1 MDTRIFTDAEIK
13 EFGENFN
20 QRLHYDAT
28 TNTVSISLDKVSI
41 RSPAQIDEG
50 ERVVR
55 RFFAQH
61 ASKGKAHMI
70 VNYEGFDCRLELQK
84 KWGEVAIAFEKELYL
99 SVRRLGQAA
108 YPNPAMSK
116 YTILVT
122 GSTDGIGQETALQ
135 LAKQGHHV
143 ILHGRNAERLV
154 AAAEF
159 IKQEVGVGAKLDTV
173 IGDLSSLTAVRVMV
187 AEVTAR
193 FPTLRVI
200 VNNAGVLH
208 CEKAQGPR
216 TEDGF
221 EEMFGVNYIA
231 PFVLTLGLLPLL
243 KQNKPS
249 RIISV
254 SSKEQSMYGMESYTE
269 GKPAPNLDWDNLNCD
284 KSYHWFSQ
292 YALSKLGNTMFTNE
306 LTRRLRADPS
316 FNGVTANSLR
326 PGVVD
331 TKLFRL
337 FGDEDRR
344 GMDRTS
350 RAKGVAPV
358 VFLASSPDVEGISGR
373 YYGPDCAECETNPI
387 ARREADLK
395 RMWDFTIKAAKIT
408 SPPI

>member
-1 MDTRIFTDAEIK
+1 MKQQSLPLALFLTTIKTYHRRQTHNTMDTRIFTDAEIK

-173 IGDLSSLTAVRVMV
+173 IGDLSSLTAVRAMV
-187 AEVTAR
+187 AEVSR
-193 FPTLRVI
+193 LRV
-200 VNNAGVLH
+200 
-208 CEKAQGPR
+208 K
-216 TEDGF
+216 
-221 EEMFGVNYIA
+221 
-231 PFVLTLGLLPLL
+231 
-243 KQNKPS
+243 
-249 RIISV
+249 
-254 SSKEQSMYGMESYTE
+254 
-269 GKPAPNLDWDNLNCD
+269 NL
-284 KSYHWFSQ
+284 SYHKIQ
-292 YALSKLGNTMFTNE
+292 MKE
-306 LTRRLRADPS
+306 LYNGRIKSRCGDNQVRLR
-316 FNGVTANSLR
+316 VTAN
-326 PGVVD
+326 
-331 TKLFRL
+331 
-337 FGDEDRR
+337 
-344 GMDRTS
+344 
-350 RAKGVAPV
+350 
-358 VFLASSPDVEGISGR
+358 
-373 YYGPDCAECETNPI
+373 
-387 ARREADLK
+387 
-395 RMWDFTIKAAKIT
+395 
-408 SPPI
+408 